1 MQSYDVNKLSKCIAY
16 LDENNLYCWA
26 MSQYFPYGGFKW
38 LNQEEINIFYVNSI
52 GKNSSNGYISKVD
65 LEYPC

>member
-38 LNQEEINIFYVNSI
+38 LNQ
-52 GKNSSNGYISKVD
+52 NSSNGYISKVD